1 MVCGARVRRSIPRS
15 RRASSRLR
23 RPQASQEGAS
33 RASTRGWRFPA
44 LTSMS
49 RSESIKADKRRF
61 NVIAGC
67 TDATTPTNVARRL
80 HKIDPCPSPC
90 RRHARPC
97 PPPCPPDCVRH
108 ASACPQRHGGGIREV
123 DLKSRA
129 GRHAV
134 GIPTPLL
141 AALREHK
148 TFQDAERKA
157 AGQLWHPGD
166 WVFTRPNGK
175 PIDPRAD
182 HDAWKRL
189 LKEAGVR
196 DARLHD
202 ARHTRRRPCC
212 WSSAY
217 RHVQGQ

>member
-23 RPQASQEGAS
+23 RPQASQEGAG

-134 GIPTPLL
+134 GIPS
-141 AALREHK
+141 RC
-148 TFQDAERKA
+148 
-157 AGQLWHPGD
+157 W
-166 WVFTRPNGK
+166 
-175 PIDPRAD
+175 
-182 HDAWKRL
+182 
-189 LKEAGVR
+189 
-196 DARLHD
+196 
-202 ARHTRRRPCC
+202 RHFVSTRRSRTQNGRQPGNCGIRATGC
-212 WSSAY
+212 SLDRTASRSTLAPIMTP
-217 RHVQGQ
+217 GNGF